1 MLKQIE
7 NSKFPVYIGISHA
20 TKNISQFYQ
29 MSQEAKKAVEIA
41 KLRSKTSNLM
51 LSSELGPLALFL
63 NARSP
68 EELEDF
74 AIDKLSPLLAYDE
87 RKNAELVQTLYLYS
101 QYEFNLRKTAREM
114 NVSITGMRYRIEKI
128 EELLETD
135 LSFSNNRFEI
145 QAALQILF
153 VI

>member
-1 MLKQIE
+1 
-7 NSKFPVYIGISHA
+7 
-20 TKNISQFYQ
+20 
-29 MSQEAKKAVEIA
+29 
-41 KLRSKTSNLM
+41 LRSKTSNIM
-51 LSSELGPLALFL
+51 LSSELGHLALFL

-68 EELEDF
+68 EELEAF
-74 AIDKLSPLLAYDE
+74 AIDKLSPIISYDE

-135 LSFSNNRFEI
+135 LSLSNNRFEI

-153 VI
+153 VIGKLKL